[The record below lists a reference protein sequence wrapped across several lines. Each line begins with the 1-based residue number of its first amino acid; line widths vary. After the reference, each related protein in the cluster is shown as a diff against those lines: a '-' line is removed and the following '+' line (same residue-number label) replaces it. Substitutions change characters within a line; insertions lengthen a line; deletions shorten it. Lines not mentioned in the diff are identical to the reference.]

1 MEAIA
6 SRRCMKTLILLSL
19 AAVATPLVAQKT
31 QLSPEQVSNA
41 QNAEAGYVSAMRS
54 DLKHLATAEEAYFVD
69 HSAYYSGTV
78 SAANPLFGFSPSR
91 GVTINVSAPAGAPM
105 WSAVAMHAR
114 SQTKCSYNLPD
125 PIECVSPSATAT
137 ASAAATGD
145 SAAIANATIIKVG
158 DEQPVGIRPG
168 QTRKWG
174 FEIPYARTRCL
185 AMGQV
190 EVLSGGDRNVNVLIM
205 SDSVYNE
212 WSHDQPVRT
221 DYESND
227 RPLIAFDVNINDPG
241 RYFFVVSN
249 RSSTSAAKV
258 VQLQHVTITC
268 VE

>member
-1 MEAIA
+1 MNTPTA
-6 SRRCMKTLILLSL
+6 LLSAL
-19 AAVATPLVAQKT
+19 FVVIAAPLLSQST
-31 QLSPEQVSNA
+31 QLSPQQATKA
-41 QNAEAGYVSAMRS
+41 QAAEAGYVSAMRT
-54 DLKHLATAEEAYFVD
+54 DLKMLATAEEAYFVD

-78 SAANPLFGFSPSR
+78 SSANPLFGFSPSR
-91 GVTINVSAPAGAPM
+91 GVTINVSAPAGAPI
-105 WSAVAMHAR
+105 WNAVATHAR

-125 PIECVSPSATAT
+125 PIECVSPTAT
-137 ASAAATGD
+137 ISPSAAAAGD
-145 SAAIANATIIKVG
+145 STAVANATVIKIG

-168 QTRKWG
+168 QMRKWT
-174 FEIPYARTRCL
+174 FDIPYERTRCL

-205 SDSVYNE
+205 NESAYTE

-241 RYFFVVSN
+241 RYVFVVSN
-249 RSSTSAAKV
+249 RSSKSAAKV
-258 VQLQHVTITC
+258 VQLQHVTVTC

>member
-1 MEAIA
+1 
-6 SRRCMKTLILLSL
+6 MKTLISCLGALSL
-19 AAVATPLVAQKT
+19 ALIATPILAQKT
-31 QLSPEQVSNA
+31 QLSPDQASTA
-41 QNAEAGYVSAMRS
+41 QNAETGYVSAMRS

-91 GVTINVSAPAGAPM
+91 GVTINVTAPAGAPM
-105 WSAVAMHAR
+105 WSAVATHAR
-114 SQTKCSYNLPD
+114 SQTKCSYSLPD
-125 PIECVSPSATAT
+125 PIDCVSLTATPGPSAVAD
-137 ASAAATGD
+137 GD
-145 SAAIANATIIKVG
+145 SATMANATIIKIG
-158 DEQPVGIRPG
+158 DDQPVGVRAG
-168 QTRKWG
+168 QTRKWA
-174 FEIPYARTRCL
+174 FDVPYARTRCL

-205 SDSVYNE
+205 SDSVYND

-241 RYFFVVSN
+241 HYVFVVSN
-249 RSSTSAAKV
+249 RSSKSAAKV
-258 VQLQHVTITC
+258 VQLQHVTVTC